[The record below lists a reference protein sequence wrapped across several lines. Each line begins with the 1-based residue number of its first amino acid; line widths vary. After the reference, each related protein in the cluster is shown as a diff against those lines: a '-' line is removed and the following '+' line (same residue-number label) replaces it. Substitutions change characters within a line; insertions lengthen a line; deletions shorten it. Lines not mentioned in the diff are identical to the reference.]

1 MNGLRSYVTE
11 REKLGSYLSGAGVF
25 TFISTLVLPSVGL
38 V

>member
-11 REKLGSYLSGAGVF
+11 REKLDSYLRGSGVF
-25 TFISTLVLPSVGL
+25 TFSSTLVLPSVGR